1 MSVAAPSSPHA
12 TATMKANRGVDT
24 RPEQLLRTMLHARGL
39 RYRVNLRLKVRD
51 VAVRPDIVFT
61 RRRVAVFVDGCFWHG
76 CPEHMSWPKSNGEF
90 WRAKIERTRQRDQEQ
105 DRVLREAG
113 WVVVRVWE
121 HEEVDQAMARIRKI
135 LENSPRLGV
144 GETLN
149 SQCLPHGRARR
160 KQAS

>member
-1 MSVAAPSSPHA
+1 
-12 TATMKANRGVDT
+12 
-24 RPEQLLRTMLHARGL
+24 
-39 RYRVNLRLKVRD
+39 
-51 VAVRPDIVFT
+51 
-61 RRRVAVFVDGCFWHG
+61 
-76 CPEHMSWPKSNGEF
+76 
-90 WRAKIERTRQRDQEQ
+90 
-105 DRVLREAG
+105 VLREAG